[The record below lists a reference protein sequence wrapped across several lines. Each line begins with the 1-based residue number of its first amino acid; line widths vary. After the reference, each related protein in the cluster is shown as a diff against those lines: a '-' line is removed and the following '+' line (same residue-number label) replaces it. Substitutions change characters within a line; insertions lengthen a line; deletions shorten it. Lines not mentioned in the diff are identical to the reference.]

1 MFREQLSIHRV
12 ALSGLAETAFSGQ
25 RILYP
30 KKYPPYPLRRGAGDK
45 AVPRLRF
52 RQARALSGA
61 RPGPRACGAA
71 LRVARAGHPA
81 CHRRPGGEVL
91 GLGMKEGAG
100 CKVAPYPRPQPLRRG
115 VEAEKGKGPSM
126 DQIIADMGRIF
137 AAIASSDPL
146 TPPQQGRRSGPWA
159 ASCGGGAT
167 GAAVEAGRN
176 RAARANALARS
187 PAKTGPQAQRW
198 QAGCPGLT
206 TRRAAEGGSGVE
218 RPAGREPAEARPSR
232 TGSCRRPQEGAK
244 GRLRVRRVSDHRD

>member
-1 MFREQLSIHRV
+1 MVRGNLPASVVLVVMF
-12 ALSGLAETAFSGQ
+12 LAEDEG
-25 RILYP
+25 
-30 KKYPPYPLRRGAGDK
+30 
-45 AVPRLRF
+45 
-52 RQARALSGA
+52 
-61 RPGPRACGAA
+61 
-71 LRVARAGHPA
+71 RAGLH
-81 CHRRPGGEVL
+81 
-91 GLGMKEGAG
+91 G
-100 CKVAPYPRPQPLRRG
+100 CAQSRPQPLLRG

-137 AAIASSDPL
+137 SAIASSDPL
-146 TPPQQGRRSGPWA
+146 TPSQQGRRSGPWA

-232 TGSCRRPQEGAK
+232 TGSCRG
-244 GRLRVRRVSDHRD
+244 GHRRARRRRNRRSG